1 MSHQV
6 PYAMMLRAGVGTKEL
21 AAHAFLGSH
30 RNVALAVLAG
40 AFDAGAVKE
49 EIYHEFTKKGL
60 RVLAKSPPVSEHLF
74 VASRRLAADDADRL
88 RIALQAAGAD
98 PAGRAALTAIKSTID
113 ALLPVTDADYDPL
126 RQMIALS
133 RGGS

>member
-6 PYAMMLRAGVGTKEL
+6 PYAMMLDVGVGKKDL

-30 RNVALAVLAG
+30 RNVALAVLSG

-49 EIYHEFTKKGL
+49 EIYLEYASRGL
-60 RVLAKSPPVSEHLF
+60 RALAKSPPVSEHVF
-74 VASRRLAADDADRL
+74 VASKRMNAADADAIQTAMTAMGDV
-88 RIALQAAGAD
+88 
-98 PAGRAALTAIKSTID
+98 PAGRAALAAVKASID
-113 ALLPVTDADYDPL
+113 GLVAVTDTDYDPL
-126 RQMIALS
+126 RKMIALS